1 MIEITFSCQNGCT
14 GELEQV
20 WKDEICMNTIITH
33 SGVISSLCISGD
45 TLYSGSWDGTI
56 KVRLLAWQPGLAYI
70 SIITFI
76 FFIVIRAL
84 CIPII
89 FTIASLFGKFIYGK
103 NSEIPLSFLYFPKCI
118 FLYLN
123 CGAL

>member
-76 FFIVIRAL
+76 FFIVILSLKPFFRSPAL
-84 CIPII
+84 KKLVSNFCHICIYVCLTQ
-89 FTIASLFGKFIYGK
+89 FSWW
-103 NSEIPLSFLYFPKCI
+103 
-118 FLYLN
+118 
-123 CGAL
+123 